1 METNKNLDMTEVAE
15 GKNVAIIA
23 YLTLIGLI
31 IAFILNNDK
40 KNGFASYHIRQSLGL
55 CVTGLALW
63 IVGLIPFLGWLISII
78 GSFVLLYM
86 WVMGLMKAINGKR
99 QPIPILGDRYSEWF
113 SGL

>member
-1 METNKNLDMTEVAE
+1 MGTEKNLDMTEVAE

-40 KNGFASYHIRQSLGL
+40 KNEFASYHIRQCLGL

-63 IVGLIPFLGWLISII
+63 IVGLIPMLGWLISIP

-86 WVMGLMKAINGKR
+86 WFMGLRQTTTCKR
-99 QPIPILGDRYSEWF
+99 QAMSIL
-113 SGL
+113 